1 MSAFFELH
9 KDLPREGPGDLES
22 LNWAFSNIDLAQ
34 SAVILDAAC
43 GPGADIE
50 GLLGQVPLGRVVGL
64 DKHQP
69 FVDVATSKFANH
81 DRVQIVQGD
90 MATPPGG
97 SYDAIWCAGALYF
110 LGVEAGLKAWS
121 AHIKP
126 GGFVIFSE
134 PLFFTDAP
142 SQGAMSFWDGH
153 KTGSQADVLNAIEKA
168 GYHLIAERKLPDAA
182 WEAYYVP
189 MEARITQLRKLADP
203 SLEAVLDEGDAEI
216 SGWRAHKS
224 ETGYGQFVV
233 QAKS

>member
-81 DRVQIVQGD
+81 DRVQIVPGD

-97 SYDAIWCAGALYF
+97 PYDAIWHISSRAVLSFSPSHCFSQTRRHKVRCPSGM
-110 LGVEAGLKAWS
+110 V
-121 AHIKP
+121 IKP
-126 GGFVIFSE
+126 
-134 PLFFTDAP
+134 TA
-142 SQGAMSFWDGH
+142 
-153 KTGSQADVLNAIEKA
+153 
-168 GYHLIAERKLPDAA
+168 KL
-182 WEAYYVP
+182 
-189 MEARITQLRKLADP
+189 MC
-203 SLEAVLDEGDAEI
+203 
-216 SGWRAHKS
+216 
-224 ETGYGQFVV
+224 
-233 QAKS
+233 